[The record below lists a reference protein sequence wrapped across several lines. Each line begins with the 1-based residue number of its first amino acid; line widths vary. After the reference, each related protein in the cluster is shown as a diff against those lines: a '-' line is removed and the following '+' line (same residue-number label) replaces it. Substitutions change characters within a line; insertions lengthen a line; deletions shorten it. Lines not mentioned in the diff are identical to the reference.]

1 MGKGLKTSDRI
12 REELKSKGIRYWA
25 GDNISQV
32 VTDKDKSELIDE
44 LTEKFE
50 GVLDTLLI
58 DRTED
63 PNSMDT
69 PRR

>member
-25 GDNISQV
+25 GDNISSV
-32 VTDKDKSELIDE
+32 VTDSDKSELIDE

-58 DRTED
+58 DELIYH
-63 PNSMDT
+63 PLY
-69 PRR
+69 